1 MQRIRHWILFYSES
15 KRNTDMEHL
24 VERVKQKDQR
34 AFKELYDLFA
44 KPMYNICLRIM
55 NHEQD
60 ANDVLQESFVK
71 VFQNIHQLQKA
82 ELFPAW
88 IKRICVNTAIQ
99 AVKTK
104 KKMILEEWDDVPG
117 MVNLQDEQEL
127 VEEAAFEKN
136 IHEIH
141 EAIKK
146 LPDRYRIV
154 FSLHVLE
161 DYSHEEIAKMLGIVS
176 GTSRSQYLRAKQK
189 LIELIKKNK
198 NNVRSFEKVYS
209 AS

>member
-1 MQRIRHWILFYSES
+1 
-15 KRNTDMEHL
+15 
-24 VERVKQKDQR
+24 
-34 AFKELYDLFA
+34 
-44 KPMYNICLRIM
+44 
-55 NHEQD
+55 
-60 ANDVLQESFVK
+60 
-71 VFQNIHQLQKA
+71 
-82 ELFPAW
+82 
-88 IKRICVNTAIQ
+88 
-99 AVKTK
+99 
-104 KKMILEEWDDVPG
+104 
-117 MVNLQDEQEL
+117 MVNLKDKQEL
-127 VEEAAFEKN
+127 VEEAAFEQN
-136 IHEIH
+136 INEIH